1 MVWPTIH
8 DVALSEYDA
17 MELPGQQLLSANA
30 TTPLDHQLNLDVKA
44 PPGCQRLTGII
55 ASMGKSTTDVEVVEQ
70 MIAAGMNI
78 ALLNFSFGS
87 VEEHIEMIKTIRQA
101 AKNYSVKVEKLY
113 PLAIA
118 GRLTGKK
125 IRTGRIADT
134 YGDTVDLKTGETVR
148 LTSDE
153 TYKDRCSTYTIFVDF
168 MYLAD
173 QVKKGNNILLDNEK
187 ISLIVEVISST
198 TITCKIDRGGLLGS
212 YKDVFIPNVLL
223 NMPNFSEKDR
233 MDIEMA
239 KSHQLDILIAPF
251 VSSAEAVRELKQILG
266 EKGKKIAIVSQ
277 IQTIQGYYNFDD
289 ILAVTNGIIISR
301 QELGS
306 DITPKKLILVQK
318 NMVARANKSNIPI
331 GISTQLLS
339 SMRYHSQPL
348 RSELLDVA
356 NCVLDG
362 ADALV
367 LTAETAVGQFPAET
381 IACLAKTCK
390 EAEACVW
397 TRQLFMDMITSSL
410 CPCSKAVAIGLATVL
425 AAQRTLAA
433 AIIVVT
439 STGHSAH
446 IVSGFKPRCPIV
458 AVTRYP
464 IIAKQLHMWRGII
477 PLVYEDQP
485 DPDWLVDV
493 NQRVG
498 FARKFVME
506 RAFVRVGD
514 PLVIVTG
521 WREGSEFTETMR
533 VVYATAD

>member
-1 MVWPTIH
+1 MVWPTNH
-8 DVALSEYDA
+8 DTALGEYDA
-17 MELPGQQLLSANA
+17 MELPGQQLPSANA
-30 TTPLDHQLNLDVKA
+30 TTPLDHHLHLDIKA

-55 ASMGKSTTDVEVVEQ
+55 ASMGKSTTDVEVLEQ

-78 ALLNFSFGS
+78 ALLNFSFGNT
-87 VEEHIEMIKTIRQA
+87 EEHLEMIKTLRQA
-101 AKNYSVKVEKLY
+101 ANNYSVKMEKMV
-113 PLAIA
+113 PVAIA
-118 GRLTGKK
+118 GRLSGKK
-125 IRTGRIADT
+125 IRTGRIAES

-173 QVKKGNNILLDNEK
+173 QVKKGNNILLDNER

-198 TITCKIDRGGLLGS
+198 TMTCKIERGGQLGS

-223 NMPNFSEKDR
+223 NMPNYTEKDR

-239 KSHQLDILIAPF
+239 KSHQLDILIVPF
-251 VSSAEAVRELKQILG
+251 VSSADAIRELKQLLG
-266 EKGKKIAIVSQ
+266 EKGKKIAIISQ
-277 IQTIQGYYNFDD
+277 IQTIAGYRNFDE
-289 ILAVTNGIIISR
+289 ILDATNGILISR

-318 NMVARANKSNIPI
+318 NMIARANKANIPVS
-331 GISTQLLS
+331 ISTQLLS
-339 SMRYHSQPL
+339 SMRYHAQPL
-348 RSELLDVA
+348 RSELLDVS

-367 LTAETAVGQFPAET
+367 LTAETAVGQYPVET
-381 IACLAKTCK
+381 VACLANTCK

-397 TRQLFMDMITSSL
+397 TRQLFMDMIDTSPL
-410 CPCSKAVAIGLATVL
+410 PCSKLVAIGLAAVL

-433 AIIVVT
+433 GIVVIT

-446 IVSGFKPRCPIV
+446 IVSRFRPRCPIV
-458 AVTRYP
+458 AITRYP
-464 IIAKQLHMWRGII
+464 IIARQFHLWRGII

-493 NQRVG
+493 NQRVA
-498 FARKFVME
+498 FACKWMME

-514 PLVIVTG
+514 PLVLVTG
-521 WREGSEFTETMR
+521 WREGQEFTETMR
-533 VVYATAD
+533 VVYAHAD

>member
-1 MVWPTIH
+1 MVWPTNH
-8 DVALSEYDA
+8 DTTLGEYDA
-17 MELPGQQLLSANA
+17 MELPGQQLTSANA
-30 TTPLDHQLNLDVKA
+30 TTPLDHHLHLDIKA

-70 MIAAGMNI
+70 MIATGMNI
-78 ALLNFSFGS
+78 AMLNFSFGNID
-87 VEEHIEMIKTIRQA
+87 EHIEMIKTVRQA
-101 AKNYSVKVEKLY
+101 AKNYSVTMEKMV
-113 PLAIA
+113 PVAIA
-118 GRLTGKK
+118 GRLSGKK
-125 IRTGRIADT
+125 IRTGRIAES

-173 QVKKGNNILLDNEK
+173 QVNKGNNILLDNER
-187 ISLIVEVISST
+187 ISLIVEVISAT
-198 TITCKIDRGGLLGS
+198 TMTCKIERGGQLGS

-223 NMPNFSEKDR
+223 NMPNYSEKDR
-233 MDIEMA
+233 IDIEMA
-239 KSHQLDILIAPF
+239 KSNQIDILIVPF
-251 VSSAEAVRELKQILG
+251 VSSADAIRDLKQLLG
-266 EKGKKIAIVSQ
+266 DKGKKIAIVSQ
-277 IQTIQGYYNFDD
+277 IQTIEGYRNFDE
-289 ILAVTNGIIISR
+289 ILEATNGIMISR

-318 NMVARANKSNIPI
+318 NMIARANKANIPVS
-331 GISTQLLS
+331 ISTQLLN

-348 RSELLDVA
+348 RSELLDIS

-367 LTAETAVGQFPAET
+367 LTASTAVGLYPVET
-381 IACLAKTCK
+381 VACLAKTCK

-397 TRQLFMDMITSSL
+397 TRQLFMDMIDTSPL
-410 CPCSKAVAIGLATVL
+410 PCSKPIAIGLAAVL

-433 AIIVVT
+433 GIVVVT

-446 IVSGFKPRCPIV
+446 IVSRFKPRCPIV

-493 NQRVG
+493 NQRVA
-498 FARKFVME
+498 FACKWMME

-514 PLVIVTG
+514 PLVLVTG
-521 WREGSEFTETMR
+521 WREGQDFSETMR
-533 VVYATAD
+533 VVYAIAE

>member
-1 MVWPTIH
+1 MVWPTNH
-8 DVALSEYDA
+8 DTTLGEYDA
-17 MELPGQQLLSANA
+17 MELPGQQLPSANA
-30 TTPLDHQLNLDVKA
+30 TTPLDHHLHLDIKA

-70 MIAAGMNI
+70 MIATGMNI
-78 ALLNFSFGS
+78 AMLNFSFGNTD
-87 VEEHIEMIKTIRQA
+87 EHIEMIKTVRQA
-101 AKNYSVKVEKLY
+101 AKNYSVKMEKMV
-113 PLAIA
+113 PVGIA
-118 GRLTGKK
+118 GRLSGKK
-125 IRTGRIADT
+125 IRTGRIAES

-153 TYKDRCSTYTIFVDF
+153 TYRDRCSTYTIFVDF

-173 QVKKGNNILLDNEK
+173 QVKKGNNILLDNER
-187 ISLIVEVISST
+187 ISLIVEVISAT
-198 TITCKIDRGGLLGS
+198 TITCKIDRGGQLGS

-223 NMPNFSEKDR
+223 NMPNYSEKDR

-239 KSHQLDILIAPF
+239 KTHQIDILIVPF
-251 VSSAEAVRELKQILG
+251 VSSADAVRDLKQLLG
-266 EKGKKIAIVSQ
+266 DKGKKIAIVSQ
-277 IQTIQGYYNFDD
+277 IQTIAGYRNFDE
-289 ILAVTNGIIISR
+289 ILEATNGIIISR

-318 NMVARANKSNIPI
+318 NMIARANKANIPVS
-331 GISTQLLS
+331 ISTQLLN

-348 RSELLDVA
+348 RSELLDIS

-362 ADALV
+362 ADSLM
-367 LTAETAVGQFPAET
+367 LTASTAVGQYPVET
-381 IACLAKTCK
+381 VACLAKACK

-397 TRQLFMDMITSSL
+397 TRQMFMDMIDTSPL
-410 CPCSKAVAIGLATVL
+410 PCSKPIAIGLAAVL

-433 AIIVVT
+433 GIVVVT

-446 IVSGFKPRCPIV
+446 IVSRFKPRCPIV

-464 IIAKQLHMWRGII
+464 IIAKQLHLWRGII

-493 NQRVG
+493 NQRVA
-498 FARKFVME
+498 FACKWMME

-514 PLVIVTG
+514 PLVLVTG
-521 WREGSEFTETMR
+521 WREGQDFTETMR
-533 VVYATAD
+533 VVYATAE

>member
-397 TRQLFMDMITSSL
+397 TRQLFMDMIASSL